1 MSMRSFFV
9 EIQKL
14 IVEDLNDDA
23 NFEDEAYLGVFKK
36 MFKAENLKQR
46 YFELLDRLRD
56 DYRISNDSNRF
67 TMLKQNY
74 MSFHAWLCSQIFP
87 GYCWEEEKVVFNR
100 RGIAYC
106 LKSKNELRF
115 ESEEKE
121 MEFVE
126 KYCALYVNYYC
137 REHGEKVVCDYI
149 VEVDKTLCKDLEVIA
164 GRSVCDDKEIVSC
177 NKFDDGVVLPP
188 ELDSERAV
196 KLLEGVIGKGF
207 CDSHYKWLKSKAL
220 LAYFAERTSE
230 DLNLGK
236 GVYDNRSKISWKPFE
251 DLFKIQG
258 LSGARRDYKKTGTL
272 PIGHKD
278 VDKLFE

>member
-87 GYCWEEEKVVFNR
+87 GYCWEEERVLFGR
-100 RGIAYC
+100 RGVARC

-149 VEVDKTLCKDLEVIA
+149 VEVDKTLCKDLEEIA
-164 GRSVCDDKEIVSC
+164 GRSVCDDKEIVSRD
-177 NKFDDGVVLPP
+177 KFDDGVVLPP
-188 ELDSERAV
+188 ELEPERV
-196 KLLEGVIGKGF
+196 GKYFIKAIKVGYMEK
-207 CDSHYKWLKSKAL
+207 DGNGYKWLFGGNKGQARL
-220 LAYFAERTSE
+220 GYFCNKVFKQPRPINI
-230 DLNLGK
+230 L
-236 GVYDNRSKISWKPFE
+236 E
-251 DLFKIQG
+251 DLFKVKK
-258 LSGARRDYKKTGTL
+258 LSASITAAGVEVKRADAKRWREEMNNIIFND
-272 PIGHKD
+272 
-278 VDKLFE
+278 